1 MQHAKSFWITLVITL
16 VAINAV
22 AFADEDAAPR
32 GLALL
37 GLLAVLGAALWA
49 RAGEQL
55 AVVGRGLVA
64 GSAVCLVGFVGLY
77 TWVAL
82 YMSGAI

>member
-1 MQHAKSFWITLVITL
+1 MQHAKSFWVTVVVTF

-22 AFADEDAAPR
+22 AFADEDAAQR
-32 GLALL
+32 GLVLL
-37 GLLAVLGAALWA
+37 GLLAVLGAVLWTW
-49 RAGEQL
+49 AGERL

>member
-1 MQHAKSFWITLVITL
+1 MQHAKSFWVTVVLTLVT
-16 VAINAV
+16 INVV
-22 AFADEDAAPR
+22 AFADEDSAPR

-37 GLLAVLGAALWA
+37 GLLAVLGASLWA

-82 YMSGAI
+82 YMNGAI